1 MPEMKLTED
10 LRLVLGEI
18 HEMKEN
24 LRSKFQAIKTLN
36 SRINPVDLLDR
47 LDNLESTLEQMQK
60 DARDIYKRRPVVA
73 KETTSAILD
82 NLVAIEDLAVLT
94 KGRKAKTDN
103 KTRGY
108 ALKVYEQNTFWTQ
121 MKEEAENDKI
131 DPLTPRTTQSILSNF
146 NECPTNDDTTVD
158 GDESMNFYNKIGK
171 NVWSV
176 DGKIQISQQDLMSI
190 PISIRGTAKVEHVKN
205 VASILYHE
213 VRTRYNQ
220 GCRGRDLNVE
230 RKSVLKHCGRY
241 PGLQSVIRN
250 TSLWRNIVSSLKV
263 LGIVKVDKD
272 GDLSL
277 F

>member
-1 MPEMKLTED
+1 MIS
-10 LRLVLGEI
+10 R
-18 HEMKEN
+18 
-24 LRSKFQAIKTLN
+24 KTITSSESN
-36 SRINPVDLLDR
+36 IQKGVNPVELLDR
-47 LDNLESTLEQMQK
+47 LDNLEATLEQMQH
-60 DARDIYKRRPVVA
+60 DARDIYKKRPVIA

-82 NLVAIEDLAVLT
+82 NLAAIEELAVLT

-108 ALKVYEQNTFWTQ
+108 ALKVYEQKQFWAQ
-121 MKEEAENDKI
+121 MQEEAENDKM
-131 DPLTPRTTQSILSNF
+131 DPLTPRTTQNILSSF
-146 NECPTNDDTTVD
+146 NNYPMREETTVD

-176 DGKIQISQQDLMSI
+176 DGKIQITHQDLMSI
-190 PISIRGTAKVEHVKN
+190 PISIRGTAKVEHIQN

-213 VRTRYNQ
+213 VRTRYIQ
-220 GCRGRDLNVE
+220 GFRGRDLNVE
-230 RKSVLKHCGRY
+230 RKSVLKHCGGY

-250 TSLWRNIVSSLKV
+250 TSLWRSIVSSLKV
-263 LGIVKVDKD
+263 LGVVKVDKD

>member
-1 MPEMKLTED
+1 MK
-10 LRLVLGEI
+10 
-18 HEMKEN
+18 K
-24 LRSKFQAIKTLN
+24 
-36 SRINPVDLLDR
+36 RINPVELLYR
-47 LDNLESTLEQMQK
+47 LDKLEANLENMQK
-60 DARDIYKRRPVVA
+60 DARDIYKRRPVIA

-82 NLVAIEDLAVLT
+82 NLGAVEELAVLT

-108 ALKVYEQNTFWTQ
+108 ALKVYEQNTFWSQ
-121 MKEEAENDKI
+121 MKDEAEHDKI
-131 DPLTPRTTQSILSNF
+131 DPLTPRTTHSILSDF
-146 NECPTNDDTTVD
+146 NECPANEDSTVD
-158 GDESMNFYNKIGK
+158 GDDSMNFYNKLGK

-176 DGKIQISQQDLMSI
+176 DGKIQITEQDLMSI
-190 PISIRGTAKVEHVKN
+190 PISIRGNAKVEHIQN
-205 VASILYHE
+205 VASILYYE
-213 VRTRYNQ
+213 VRTRYKN

-250 TSLWRNIVSSLKV
+250 TSLWRNIVSTLKV